1 MSFMLCRTV
10 AACAAIFVATASLL
24 AAPAVET
31 TGDYAV
37 VVSAETMK
45 DPNWANVATALAKKH
60 SAKTITYEDDVTSC
74 LPDLRKMMPRHACFL
89 ARPREAGRDF
99 VVDIHRL
106 TRTLDGDPY
115 TDVVWGILTGYRPA
129 DAMRIVRE
137 AGPLVIRKACAGTG
151 INLGLFESG
160 KWFSE
165 GKAGE
170 YGVKKPGGKAE
181 KRNDGPT
188 DSTQNIVAYL
198 NRAQPD
204 LFLTSGHATEHDWQL
219 GYSYRNGQF
228 VCGNGMLFGQ
238 DRRRRLF
245 LIDSPNPKVYLA
257 AGNCLIGHIE
267 DTSSMALGWLG
278 SGGAVQMVGY
288 TVSTWFGAMG
298 WGTRDLLMDL
308 PGRHDL
314 AEAFYFSNQD
324 IVYRLHKEFPKTAN
338 VKLRRFNIETDK
350 RLLGTCIAKL
360 GYTKFNA
367 QAKRHMGLLWDRDTV
382 AFYGDPAYDAR
393 LATREL
399 PVTTELVEADGK
411 WTLTVRSKE
420 ACKFKKPLAMLL
432 PKRIGPATVTEG
444 KDLEPVITD
453 DFIMLIG
460 LTEMQTGQTKKLVFT
475 VGQAT
480 TKPKPE

>member
-1 MSFMLCRTV
+1 MPYRAI
-10 AACAAIFVATASLL
+10 AACAALLVAAAASF
-24 AAPAVET
+24 AAPAKR
-31 TGDYAV
+31 GPASYAV
-37 VVSAETMK
+37 VVSSETMK
-45 DPNWANVATALAKKH
+45 DPNWASVAAALAAKH
-60 SAKTITYEDDVTSC
+60 SAGTITYKGDVNSC
-74 LPDLRKMMPRHACFL
+74 LPALRKIMPRYACFV
-89 ARPREAGRDF
+89 ARPREAGRNF
-99 VVDIHRL
+99 VVGVHRL
-106 TRTLDGDPY
+106 TRKLDDDPY

-137 AGPLVIRKACAGTG
+137 AGPLVIRRACGGTG
-151 INLGLFESG
+151 IDLDLFESG

-170 YGVKKPGGKAE
+170 YCVKHPGGKAV
-181 KRNDGPT
+181 KKTGGPA
-188 DSTQNIVAYL
+188 DSTMSIVAYL
-198 NRAQPD
+198 NKARPD
-204 LFLTSGHATEHDWQL
+204 LFITSGHATEHDWQL

-238 DRRRRLF
+238 DLRRRLF

-267 DTSSMALGWLG
+267 DKSSMALGWLG

-298 WGTRDLLMDL
+298 WGARDRLLNL

-314 AEAFYFSNQD
+314 AEAFYLANQD
-324 IVYRLHKEFPKTAN
+324 IVYRLHKEFPKAAE
-338 VKLRRFNIETDK
+338 VKFDRFNIETDR
-350 RLLGTCIAKL
+350 RLMGACAAKL
-360 GYTKFNA
+360 GYKQFDKR
-367 QAKRHMGLLWDRDTV
+367 AKRHMGLLWDRDTV

-393 LATREL
+393 LAPREL
-399 PVTTELVEADGK
+399 PVTTELTDSGGT
-411 WTLTVRSKE
+411 WTLTVRAKQ
-420 ACKFKKPLAMLL
+420 ACKLKKPLAMLL
-432 PKRIGPATVTEG
+432 PKRIGPAKITEG

-453 DFIMLIG
+453 NFIMLPG
-460 LTEMQTGQTKKLVFT
+460 LTELKAGQTKKLIFT